1 MVSSLT
7 GHVSK
12 RMHEESQVQKEKRKL
27 REAKGGG
34 KNKGGGKVDGNPQ
47 RQMRGGGKKQRAG
60 GAGVAGFLKII
71 PCLRPVLG
79 RFFGGRPK
87 VVFGTL
93 KTKVSGAVQR

>member
-1 MVSSLT
+1 MERTRVEERLMV
-7 GHVSK
+7 
-12 RMHEESQVQKEKRKL
+12 
-27 REAKGGG
+27 
-34 KNKGGGKVDGNPQ
+34 PPP
-47 RQMRGGGKKQRAG
+47 RQMRGGGQEVEKVLWPG